1 MAEKRFGDIPQG
13 QTEANDTQDLENKR
27 LTNNIDFIL
36 WATDSAYWEFDCQ
49 TGIINYTDKKAE
61 LLGFTPEELGN
72 DSSRIASMIHPDDYN
87 IVMKAMSDHLQG
99 ITETYEVE
107 YRIKTKDGIW
117 KWFFDKGK
125 VVDRDSNKNPLR
137 AVGVIQDISDKKR
150 ASIELTQ
157 SKQRFENIFQ
167 LNNDGI
173 AVINQS
179 GVIFDL
185 NQRLCDILGEPFPCI
200 KDQYIWDVLLKYSS
214 DNKEN
219 SARLSSLKKQFH
231 NLIRSDR
238 HSINTHP
245 IEISFLTDSGQKKI
259 VELRYFIVP
268 GDDEVL
274 LYGIIHD
281 ITHIINNRNDL
292 LQAMKEIEESEK
304 KYRLIAENT
313 SDGIIVLGADTQIQ
327 YVSPSYQRIFGRT
340 DTNMLELNATSI
352 YELIHPDDR
361 DELYARIYA
370 AIEAKKPDLFYTFR
384 TKGPGEGY
392 IWREDHANFNYDAN
406 GELINTHV
414 ISRNIDERKRAE
426 EEINKLHKAIES
438 AKTAFIITDVNG
450 TIEYANP
457 HFSELTGYT
466 SEEYLGQNIS
476 LLQSG
481 IHGAEYYASLWETIL
496 SGDTWEGEFFNK
508 KKHGALYWDHSI
520 ISPIKTQ
527 HNTISHFVNIKT
539 DITYLKNIEQTM
551 KNAKV
556 KAEESEKRLAEAHEI
571 AKLGSWEFD
580 IESGIFTFTDSFFKM
595 LHTSIEEMG
604 SYQMPATEYAR
615 IFVHPEDAPMVAEE
629 IKKAIETDDPN
640 FTNTVEHRIIFKDG
654 ELGYINIRY
663 YIVKDIWGK
672 TIKTYG
678 VNQDITTR
686 KLAED
691 ELRNAMIRAEEANRL
706 KSHFLHNLSHEIRT
720 PMNGIIGFSGLLNDS
735 NLTQD
740 EKKLYINIIQSSSA
754 QLLRVIDDILEISN
768 FETNQVKIRET
779 EFSLNDLLMEL
790 FAIFNLKAKQLN
802 LQLYLQKALPDDM
815 SFISSD
821 KAKILKILSN
831 LIENA
836 IKFTSSGFVE
846 IGYSIKND
854 TLELFVRDTGIGI
867 APEKH
872 KAIFERFSQESSE
885 IAVKHGGL
893 GLGLAI
899 AMENA
904 KLLGGDISL
913 ISGKGEGALFIVD
926 IPYKPTRI
934 IETSQ
939 ISLNDYTKEEKSHR
953 TILVAED
960 EEINFMYV
968 EMIFKKEME
977 GKYLLIHA
985 KNGKEAVDIC
995 QKDPSI
1001 ELVLMDIKMPVMNGY
1016 EATTLIKASFPKLPV
1031 IALTAYSSES
1041 DKEYALSHQ
1050 FDEFIAKPIDKTLFK
1065 NLIQKHLNIL

>member
-1 MAEKRFGDIPQG
+1 MAEKRFGDILQG
-13 QTEANDTQDLENKR
+13 QTEANNTQVLENKR
-27 LTNNIDFIL
+27 LTNNIEFIL

-72 DSSRIASMIHPDDYN
+72 DSSRIASMIHPDDYE
-87 IVMKAMSDHLQG
+87 IVMKAMSDHLRG
-99 ITETYEVE
+99 ETETYEVE
-107 YRIKTKDGIW
+107 YRIKCKNGIW

-125 VVDRDSNKNPLR
+125 VVDRDSENNPLR
-137 AVGVIQDISDKKR
+137 AVGVIQDISEKKR
-150 ASIELTQ
+150 ASIELLQ
-157 SKQRFENIFQ
+157 NKQRFENIFQ

-219 SARLSSLKKQFH
+219 SARLTSLKNQFH

-238 HSINTHP
+238 HTINRHP
-245 IEISFLTDSGQKKI
+245 IEISFLDNSGYKKT

-268 GDDEVL
+268 SDNEVL

-292 LQAMKEIEESEK
+292 LHAMKEIEESEK

-340 DTNMLELNATSI
+340 DTDILELNATSI
-352 YELIHPDDR
+352 YDLIHPDDR
-361 DELYARIYA
+361 DELFAKIYA

-384 TKGPGEGY
+384 SKASGEGY
-392 IWREDHANFNYDAN
+392 IWREDHANFNYDSN

-414 ISRNIDERKRAE
+414 ISRNISERKEAE

-450 TIEYANP
+450 NIEYANP
-457 HFSELTGYT
+457 HFSDLTGYT
-466 SEEYLGQNIS
+466 SEEYTGRNIS
-476 LLQSG
+476 ILQSS
-481 IHGAEYYASLWETIL
+481 IHGAEYYTDLWETIL
-496 SGDTWEGEFFNK
+496 SGETWEGEFFNK
-508 KKHGALYWDHSI
+508 KKNGTLYWDHSI
-520 ISPIKTQ
+520 ISPVKTQ
-527 HNTISHFVNIKT
+527 HNTITHFVNIKT
-539 DITYLKNIEQTM
+539 DISYLKNIEQTM
-551 KNAKV
+551 KNAKI

-571 AKLGSWEFD
+571 AKLGNWEFD
-580 IESGIFTFTDSFFKM
+580 IESATFTFTDSFYKM
-595 LHTSIEEMG
+595 LHTSVDEMG
-604 SYQMPATEYAR
+604 SYKMAASDYAR
-615 IFVHPEDAPMVAEE
+615 IFVHLEDAPLVAEE
-629 IKKAIETDDPN
+629 INKAIETEDPDFSN
-640 FTNTVEHRIIFKDG
+640 SLEHRIIYKDG
-654 ELGYINIRY
+654 GIGYISIRY
-663 YIVKDIWGK
+663 YIVKDTWGN

-678 VNQDITTR
+678 VNQDITVR
-686 KLAED
+686 KIAEN
-691 ELRNAMIRAEEANRL
+691 ELRDAMIRAEEANKL

-720 PMNGIIGFSGLLNDS
+720 PMNGIIGFSGLLNAPD
-735 NLTQD
+735 LTQD
-740 EKKLYINIIQSSSA
+740 EKKLYVNIIQSSSS

-768 FETNQVKIRET
+768 LETNQVKIRET

-790 FAIFNLKAKQLN
+790 FAIFNLKAKQLS
-802 LQLYLQKALPDDM
+802 LQLYLKKALPDEL

-846 IGYSIKND
+846 IGYSVKND
-854 TLELFVRDTGIGI
+854 QLELFIKDTGIGI

-872 KAIFERFSQESSE
+872 KAIFERFSQETNE
-885 IAVKHGGL
+885 IAIKHGGL

-899 AMENA
+899 AMENT

-913 ISGKGEGALFIVD
+913 ESEKGEGSLFKVT

-934 IETSQ
+934 VKTNLVYQNNKSHDE
-939 ISLNDYTKEEKSHR
+939 NSHR

-960 EEINFMYV
+960 EEINFMYI

-977 GKYLLIHA
+977 GKYKLLHA
-985 KNGKEAVDIC
+985 KNGKEAIDIC
-995 QKDPSI
+995 LKDPGI

-1016 EATTLIKASFPKLPV
+1016 EATAHIKASYPKLPV
-1031 IALTAYSSES
+1031 FALTAYSSES

-1050 FDEFIAKPIDKTLFK
+1050 FDEFIAKPIDKALFK